1 MTHYIY
7 KITNIETGQYYLGVR
22 STSKPVECDCYM
34 GSSSVW
40 TKAYIIE
47 HKDILRKEIL
57 DSSFESREL
66 ANIAEKS
73 LIIAHINDP
82 KCINRAIPGE
92 DFTQF
97 NNPCSEYRKRLYSK
111 LYKGEGNPFYGK
123 HHTEDSKQKQRA
135 TIGDSRKKELN
146 TFYGKHHTEEALE
159 LNRQKHLG
167 INNKVSLPV
176 KYTNLLTKEVL
187 YFGSLNLCVKYIGG
201 SWVPFKKQVVKGRP
215 YKEIHFAEF
224 ISREEFLEKTN

>member
-1 MTHYIY
+1 M
-7 KITNIETGQYYLGVR
+7 
-22 STSKPVECDCYM
+22 
-34 GSSSVW
+34 
-40 TKAYIIE
+40 
-47 HKDILRKEIL
+47 IL
-57 DSSFESREL
+57 
-66 ANIAEKS
+66 
-73 LIIAHINDP
+73 
-82 KCINRAIPGE
+82 KCINLAIPGE

-111 LYKGEGNPFYGK
+111 LYKGKGNP
-123 HHTEDSKQKQRA
+123 
-135 TIGDSRKKELN
+135 
-146 TFYGKHHTEEALE
+146 FYGKHHTEEALE